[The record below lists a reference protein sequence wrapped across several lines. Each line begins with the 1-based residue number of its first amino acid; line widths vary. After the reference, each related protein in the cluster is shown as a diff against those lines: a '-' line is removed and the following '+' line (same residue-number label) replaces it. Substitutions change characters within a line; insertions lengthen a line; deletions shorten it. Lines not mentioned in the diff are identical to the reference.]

1 MTDITR
7 AVYDQIDDSHIE
19 AIAEQLGISSEQAQ
33 SAVQQALPMLV
44 GGLARNAQSEQGAGA
59 LLGALQ
65 RDHTGIDLGGLLG
78 GLLGGA
84 GGSTANAGSGGPG
97 GLGGLG
103 GLGDLIGS
111 VLGGA
116 GSQDSGASA
125 NAGDGGGLGGMGGA
139 ILGHIFG
146 NRQDRA
152 TENLGQASGIGG
164 QNAGQLM
171 AMLAPLVMAA
181 LAKLVQNRGM
191 GANDLGQALGQE
203 QQQIQKS
210 GGGGLLNSILDRD
223 GDGDVDASDLMQAG
237 LSAINMFGRRS

>member
-7 AVYDQIDDSHIE
+7 AVYDQIDGSHIQ
-19 AIAEQLGISSEQAQ
+19 AIAQQLGISSEQAQ
-33 SAVQQALPMLV
+33 TAVQQALPMLV
-44 GGLARNAQSEQGAGA
+44 GGLARNAQSDQGAGS

-65 RDHTGIDLGGLLG
+65 RDHAGVDLGGLLG
-78 GLLGGA
+78 GLLGG
-84 GGSTANAGSGGPG
+84 GGGAANAGS
-97 GLGGLG
+97 LGGLG
-103 GLGDLIGS
+103 GLIGS
-111 VLGGA
+111 VLGG
-116 GSQDSGASA
+116 GGAQGGGAVA
-125 NAGDGGGLGGMGGA
+125 NAGAGGGLGNIGGA

-146 NRQDRA
+146 DRQDRA
-152 TENLGQASGIGG
+152 TQNLGQASGIGG

-181 LAKLVQNRGM
+181 LAKLVQSRGM
-191 GANDLGQALGQE
+191 EANDLGQALGQE

-237 LSAINMFGRRS
+237 LSAINMFGRRA

>member
-7 AVYDQIDDSHIE
+7 AVYEQIDDSHIQ
-19 AIAEQLGISSEQAQ
+19 AIAQQLGISPEQAQ
-33 SAVQQALPMLV
+33 TAVQQALPMLV
-44 GGLARNAQSEQGAGA
+44 GGLARNAQSEQGAGS

-65 RDHTGIDLGGLLG
+65 RDHAGVDLGGLLG
-78 GLLGGA
+78 SLLGG
-84 GGSTANAGSGGPG
+84 GGATANANAG

-103 GLGDLIGS
+103 GLGSLIGS
-111 VLGGA
+111 VLGGGGA
-116 GSQDSGASA
+116 QDRGAVA
-125 NAGDGGGLGGMGGA
+125 NAGAGGGLGNIGGA

-146 NRQDRA
+146 DRQDRA

-181 LAKLVQNRGM
+181 LAKLVQSRGM

-237 LSAINMFGRRS
+237 LSAINMFGRRT

>member
-7 AVYDQIDDSHIE
+7 AVYDQIDDSHIQ
-19 AIAEQLGISSEQAQ
+19 AIAQQLGISSEQAQ
-33 SAVQQALPMLV
+33 TAVQQALPMLV
-44 GGLARNAQSEQGAGA
+44 GGLARNAQSEQGAGS

-65 RDHTGIDLGGLLG
+65 RDHAGVDLGGLLG
-78 GLLGGA
+78 GLLGGGAA
-84 GGSTANAGSGGPG
+84 GNANAG

-103 GLGDLIGS
+103 GLIGS
-111 VLGGA
+111 VLGG
-116 GSQDSGASA
+116 GGRQDGGAAANSGA
-125 NAGDGGGLGGMGGA
+125 GGGLGDIGGA

-152 TENLGQASGIGG
+152 TENLGHASGIGG

-181 LAKLVQNRGM
+181 LAKLVQSRGM

-210 GGGGLLNSILDRD
+210 GGGGLLTSVLDRD

>member
-7 AVYDQIDDSHIE
+7 AVYDQIDDSHIQ
-19 AIAEQLGISSEQAQ
+19 AIAQQLGISPEQAQ
-33 SAVQQALPMLV
+33 TAVQQALPMLV
-44 GGLARNAQSEQGAGA
+44 GGLARNAQSEQGAGS

-65 RDHTGIDLGGLLG
+65 RDHAGVDLGGLLG
-78 GLLGGA
+78 GLLGG
-84 GGSTANAGSGGPG
+84 GGATANANAG

-103 GLGDLIGS
+103 SLIGS
-111 VLGGA
+111 VLGGGGA
-116 GSQDSGASA
+116 QDRGAVA
-125 NAGDGGGLGGMGGA
+125 NTGAGGGLGNIGGA

-146 NRQDRA
+146 DRQDRA

-171 AMLAPLVMAA
+171 AMLAPMVMAA
-181 LAKLVQNRGM
+181 LAKLVQSRGM

-237 LSAINMFGRRS
+237 LSAINMFGRRT

>member
-7 AVYDQIDDSHIE
+7 AVYDQIDDSHIQ
-19 AIAEQLGISSEQAQ
+19 AIAQQLGISSEQAQ
-33 SAVQQALPMLV
+33 TAVQQALPMLV
-44 GGLARNAQSEQGAGA
+44 GGLARNAQSEQGAGS

-65 RDHTGIDLGGLLG
+65 RDHAGVDLGGLLG
-78 GLLGGA
+78 GLLGGGAA
-84 GGSTANAGSGGPG
+84 GNANAGS
-97 GLGGLG
+97 LGGLG
-103 GLGDLIGS
+103 GLIGS
-111 VLGGA
+111 VLGGG
-116 GSQDSGASA
+116 GSQGGGAVANSGA
-125 NAGDGGGLGGMGGA
+125 GGGLGNIGGA

-152 TENLGQASGIGG
+152 AENLGQASGIGG

-181 LAKLVQNRGM
+181 LAKLVQSRGM
-191 GANDLGQALGQE
+191 GANDLGQTLGQE